1 MIRLLQRGVMMNMNI
16 PYLKKSYSESS
27 FWLKL
32 KRFAKKAGTKVV
44 YVALLLYYV
53 LQSPNVPI
61 KSKAIIIGA
70 LGYFIAPLDIIPDIL
85 IGVGYGDDLGVLLGA
100 LVSVAM
106 YVDKDIRQKA
116 HERIVEWFGTDTQDD
131 LIAIDEKLVSQQ

>member
-1 MIRLLQRGVMMNMNI
+1 MMKLNI

-32 KRFAKKAGTKVV
+32 KKFAKKAGTKVV

-53 LQSPNVPI
+53 LQSPHVPI
-61 KSKAIIIGA
+61 KAKVIIIGA
-70 LGYFIAPLDIIPDIL
+70 LGYFIAPLDMIPDIL
-85 IGVGYGDDLGVLLGA
+85 IGIGYGDDLGVLLGA

-116 HERIVEWFGTDTQDD
+116 QQRIVEWFGSDTQDD
-131 LIAIDEKLVSQQ
+131 LSAIDEKLNHK